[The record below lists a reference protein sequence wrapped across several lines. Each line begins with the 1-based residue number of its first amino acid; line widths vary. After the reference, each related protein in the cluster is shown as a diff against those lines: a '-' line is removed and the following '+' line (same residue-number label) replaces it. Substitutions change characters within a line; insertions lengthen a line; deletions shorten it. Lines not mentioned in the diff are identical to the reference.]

1 MGQLIT
7 IEIDDD
13 LPIREQE
20 AEQIASL
27 IYTIADTDEGISRL
41 ELEIESEAILNIA
54 PLAGI
59 EFAGTHVEE
68 EVQEADG
75 EETTEEGA
83 EVEDGEEEETTG

>member
-1 MGQLIT
+1 MGQQIV

-13 LPIREQE
+13 LPIRERE

-54 PLAGI
+54 PLTDI
-59 EFAGTHVEE
+59 EYARTRVEE
-68 EVQEADG
+68 ESEEAES
-75 EETTEEGA
+75 EEVMTKDA
-83 EVEDGEEEETTG
+83 QNEEEEQPNS